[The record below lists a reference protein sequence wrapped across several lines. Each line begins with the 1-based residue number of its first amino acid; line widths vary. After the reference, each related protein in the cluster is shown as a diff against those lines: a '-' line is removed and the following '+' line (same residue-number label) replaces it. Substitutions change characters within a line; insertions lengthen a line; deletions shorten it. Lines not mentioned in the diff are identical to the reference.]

1 MTMYFN
7 VELISPSGAPET
19 HVAVVA
25 RDIAEAMHISPI
37 MLTASSP
44 YKPDDYKVIAAYPT
58 PPEQQPK

>member
-25 RDIAEAMHISPI
+25 DSLEEAIRLSPI
-37 MLTASSP
+37 LLTANSP